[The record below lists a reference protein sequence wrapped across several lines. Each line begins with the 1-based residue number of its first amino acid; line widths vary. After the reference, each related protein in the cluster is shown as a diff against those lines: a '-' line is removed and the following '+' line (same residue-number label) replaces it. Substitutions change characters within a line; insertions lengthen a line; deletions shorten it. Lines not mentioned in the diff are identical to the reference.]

1 MTTETPPDTERRLS
15 NLEGQIIQIDARLG
29 DMNEN
34 INARFTS
41 VDTRLAALDGKIDGL
56 RNILIAASAG
66 IIGTL
71 VAAIVAVILA
81 V

>member
-1 MTTETPPDTERRLS
+1 MRHLPQYS
-15 NLEGQIIQIDARLG
+15 I
-29 DMNEN
+29 
-34 INARFTS
+34 
-41 VDTRLAALDGKIDGL
+41 GL